1 MLKLDRV
8 GLAGVLV
15 RIEGNRLSGI
25 LLADTEEIL
34 NDHQNSSVV
43 LNSGRR
49 RQFGG
54 PDKGFGKDG
63 TLNWESKA
71 RVARRMPL
79 PNPSNRRGPPC
90 FLINSGRRSICQFDR
105 FGREEKLRVWLALYR
120 VESCFACYSTSTG
133 C

>member
-1 MLKLDRV
+1 VLEDDRNMVWLTVDKTESAHVKIASPDNADSGDGVEMLKLDRV

-54 PDKGFGKDG
+54 RTRASGKIV
-63 TLNWESKA
+63 L
-71 RVARRMPL
+71 
-79 PNPSNRRGPPC
+79 
-90 FLINSGRRSICQFDR
+90 
-105 FGREEKLRVWLALYR
+105 
-120 VESCFACYSTSTG
+120 STG
-133 C
+133 NRKRGWPDECHCPILRIVADRLVS